1 VAEHT
6 VFGASA
12 PPWGEPSANSDGSP
26 SIVTGTAFYSTAT
39 AWFVVGGRL
48 RIPAGATLPGT
59 VTLALRVYPYE
70 TAPDY
75 ADAPV
80 RTAVATVAEG
90 WIEARWDSYAL
101 TVGQVAWITAEDF
114 GVNYLFAVPPSTD
127 PVQASDASDLY
138 MAEAGDQ
145 WRSAFRIGTGG
156 TSVSSGWYGADLIV
170 SDDVGVSVT
179 PDGIP
184 ATSAVGTPVV
194 TTQTTPAP
202 SGIASPAEV
211 GTPVLATSVTV
222 SPSGIARTTALGSP
236 TTNGPGFNLPIK
248 GTLVPLTPARA
259 MVPLTPRRGL
269 DIA

>member
-1 VAEHT
+1 MAEHT

-12 PPWGEPSANSDGSP
+12 PAWGEPSAFNDGSP
-26 SIVTGTAFYSTAT
+26 SIVTGTAFYSTT
-39 AWFVVGGRL
+39 TEWFVVGGRL

-70 TAPDY
+70 SAPDY
-75 ADAPV
+75 ADSPV

-101 TVGQVAWITAEDF
+101 SATQVAWITAEDF
-114 GVNYLFAVPPSTD
+114 GVNYLAAAVGHTD

-138 MAEAGDQ
+138 MAEAATQ
-145 WRSAFRIGTGG
+145 WRSAFRIGAGATA
-156 TSVSSGWYGADLIV
+156 SSSSWYGADILV
-170 SDDVGVSVT
+170 SDDVGVSVI

-202 SGIASPAEV
+202 SGIASSAGT
-211 GTPVLATSVTV
+211 GTPTLATSVTV
-222 SPSGIARTTALGSP
+222 SPTGIARTSALGSP
-236 TTNGPGFNLPIK
+236 TTTGPGFSLPTT
-248 GTLVPLTPARA
+248 GTLVPLTPGRGLTA
-259 MVPLTPRRGL
+259 LTPARGL
-269 DIA
+269 EPL